1 MLCDQLDGQDG
12 AMDRISLAEAKAH
25 LSELVDRVEGGEA
38 IDITRR
44 GKAVARLT
52 AARGPRKP
60 VDAALLKAL
69 TDGLPPAGSSADL
82 VRAMRSGDRF

>member
-1 MLCDQLDGQDG
+1 ME
-12 AMDRISLAEAKAH
+12 RISLAEAKAH
-25 LSELVDRVEGGEA
+25 FSELVDRVEGGAA

-52 AARGPRKP
+52 AATGPRKP

-69 TDGLPPAGSSADL
+69 TDKLPPAGSSAEL
-82 VRAMRSGDRF
+82 VRAMRDGDRF

>member
-1 MLCDQLDGQDG
+1 
-12 AMDRISLAEAKAH
+12 MDRISLADAKAH

-52 AARGPRKP
+52 AACAPRKP
-60 VDAALLKAL
+60 IDTALLKAL
-69 TDGLPPAGSSADL
+69 TDALPSGGSSAEL
-82 VRAMRSGDRF
+82 VRSMRDSDRF